1 MNPMFM
7 SSSSNDQEESTSS
20 YMQSANDVEETTR
33 MNQIQSPLPQRMQ
46 PQQYQSSGILTEQ
59 NVLNMPT
66 MSAMDLSWHNP
77 MASFLHYSSKK
88 SDGLRK
94 GKWTVCFVLLP
105 ICRNS

>member
-7 SSSSNDQEESTSS
+7 SSSSHDQESTSS
-20 YMQSANDVEETTR
+20 YMQSVNEIEETTK
-33 MNQIQSPLPQRMQ
+33 MNQIQSPLPQRTQ
-46 PQQYQSSGILTEQ
+46 PQHHPSSGILTEQ
-59 NVLNMPT
+59 NVLNMPN

-94 GKWTVCFVLLP
+94 GKWTVC
-105 ICRNS
+105 